1 MAARVVRPL
10 WPYHRAMSRHRAAAL
25 LAFVSDALGDLGV
38 PAADARLC
46 AECLV
51 EAELEG
57 QASHGMMRLPF
68 LLRRLRG
75 GHIAAD
81 PVMRV
86 SEGGGAALLLD
97 AGNGLGP
104 VAGAKAVDLAVERA
118 RRAGVG
124 LVAVR
129 HGNHLGALGF
139 YLRRLTGQGMVGLAF
154 SNTPPAMAPPGGR
167 TAYLGTNPIAAGFP
181 TSGEPVLVDMATS
194 QVARGRIMKAAGA
207 GQPIPEGWALDAEGL
222 PTSDPEAALQ
232 GSLVPLGGEKG
243 FALALMVEMLTGA
256 LAGSAIGPDVGGT
269 FAASDRPSDVGHCFV
284 AIDPG
289 AVAPG
294 FVERADRIAGDVR
307 RLGGRVPGDRRHAER
322 ARRLAEGVYLPDQ
335 VVAEL
340 GELVGSALC

>member
-1 MAARVVRPL
+1 
-10 WPYHRAMSRHRAAAL
+10 MSRHRAEAL
-25 LAFVSDALGDLGV
+25 LDFVTGALRDLGV

-51 EAELEG
+51 DAELEG
-57 QASHGMMRLPF
+57 QASHGLLRLPF
-68 LLRRLRG
+68 LLRRLRAG
-75 GHIAAD
+75 QIAAD

-86 SEGGGAALLLD
+86 SEGAGAATLLD

-104 VAGAKAVDLAVERA
+104 VAGARAVDLALERA
-118 RRAGVG
+118 RRAGIG

-129 HGNHLGALGF
+129 RSNHLGALGF
-139 YLRRLTGQGMVGLAF
+139 YLRRFTGQGMVGLAF

-194 QVARGRIMKAAGA
+194 QVARGRILKAAGA
-207 GQPIPEGWALDAEGL
+207 GQPIPEGWALDGDGT
-222 PTSDPEAALQ
+222 PTCDPEAALR

-284 AIDPG
+284 AID
-289 AVAPG
+289 ASALAPG

-307 RLGGRVPGDRRHAER
+307 RLGGRAPGDRRHAER
-322 ARRLAEGVYLPDQ
+322 ARRLADGVEVPDS
-335 VVAEL
+335 VAAEL
-340 GELVGSALC
+340 GELAGSALR